1 MIQVGALMAG
11 FEAMEMVGTAQA
23 MASGGGVGGAA
34 ADLGAAAGEI
44 GTAGR
49 GGMTLFHGTDIA
61 SARSLA
67 GGAPLDAAAA
77 AARSSGARSG
87 FYLATDAADATHFA
101 LTRQPGG
108 VLQYQLSETA
118 VTQLRGAG
126 VRMGPIAPGPK
137 GFPIFQGQEFV
148 VPPDAFG
155 LFNNLRSRGQIIV
168 LPF

>member
-1 MIQVGALMAG
+1 
-11 FEAMEMVGTAQA
+11 
-23 MASGGGVGGAA
+23 
-34 ADLGAAAGEI
+34 
-44 GTAGR
+44 
-49 GGMTLFHGTDIA
+49 MTLFHGTDNA

-77 AARSSGARSG
+77 AARSTGAPSG
-87 FYLATDAADATHFA
+87 FYLATDSADATHFA
-101 LTRQPGG
+101 LTRQPGR

-118 VTQLRGAG
+118 VTQLQGAG

-155 LFNNLRSRGQIIV
+155 LFNNLRLSGHIIV
-168 LPF
+168 SPF